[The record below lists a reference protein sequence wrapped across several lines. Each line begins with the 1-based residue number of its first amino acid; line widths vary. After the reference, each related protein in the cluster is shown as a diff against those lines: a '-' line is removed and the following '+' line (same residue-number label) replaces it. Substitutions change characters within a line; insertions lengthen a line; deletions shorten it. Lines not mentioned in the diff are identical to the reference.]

1 MRVPQM
7 RQQRRKA
14 EEEAR
19 CEADLAVIAK
29 PSGGHGSEAI
39 RCLEAGL
46 HVVVDK
52 PMCQGVREADAMMGA
67 ARRAGRILTCYHP
80 CRFDPLFSEMR
91 RQVNSGVLGR
101 IVEIR
106 CEAVCVGGGT
116 VPALMPMR
124 ARTVPCPYVARACP
138 SADGPP
144 RERPRDDRGA
154 RGMPPAEPAHLAVR
168 RPMRAPPRHDPPGGP
183 PVPPAAPA
191 LGTLLFR

>member
-52 PMCQGVREADAMMGA
+52 PMCQSVREADAMMGA

-124 ARTVPCPYVARACP
+124 ARTVPCPYRPNRRPRTVPCP
-138 SADGPP
+138 YVTRVPFRGRSPP
-144 RERPRDDRGA
+144 RASA
-154 RGMPPAEPAHLAVR
+154 R
-168 RPMRAPPRHDPPGGP
+168 
-183 PVPPAAPA
+183 
-191 LGTLLFR
+191 